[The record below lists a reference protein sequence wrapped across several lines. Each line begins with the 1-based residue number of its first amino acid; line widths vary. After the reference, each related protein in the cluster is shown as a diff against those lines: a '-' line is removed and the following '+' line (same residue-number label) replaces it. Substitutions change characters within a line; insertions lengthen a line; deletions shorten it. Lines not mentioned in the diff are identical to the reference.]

1 MIGDKEHICKT
12 EEEVRHAIKNKNRE
26 IYAYNDIEV
35 SEKLGKKILDKRILV
50 LGIDRKEKDVSI
62 HEA

>member
-26 IYAYNDIEV
+26 IYAYNDIEI
-35 SEKLGKKILDKRILV
+35 SEKVAEKIRKR
-50 LGIDRKEKDVSI
+50 GIIIKGRNRRK
-62 HEA
+62 